1 MNNQLILAGV
11 QLPSLN
17 LSPEIAAKVQAQF
30 AQAAANTTTSLPR
43 LSFGGKMFNITFGGD
58 TVELQDRV
66 LDVHLVAIDP
76 QFYYT
81 FYEKA
86 YTGTDSDKDGRIMS
100 RYPLPTDDFEFTPT
114 HEWSQRAYKQ
124 RAVVMLANDPD
135 HKLYV
140 VDFGYN
146 SIKKVGN
153 PQLGLLNLSQLI
165 AQLDFIARQN
175 PQILPFM
182 FTVQLSFTKASVAEI
197 QFSLYDQRQ
206 QGNTQARFAT
216 PAAIEAMANAIA
228 NGDVDNLMK
237 VEYDSA
243 ANKGEAE
250 PAQATVQA
258 QPAPV
263 ATPVVQ
269 QVQQPVVQ
277 PQVVQQPVVQ
287 QPVVQP
293 QVVQQPVVQ
302 PQVVQQPVV
311 QQPVVQQAVAQPQA
325 TEELASL

>member
-1 MNNQLILAGV
+1 MSNQLILAGV

-17 LSPEIAAKVQAQF
+17 LSPDVMAKVQAQF
-30 AQAAANTTTSLPR
+30 AQAAANTTSSLPR

-76 QFYYT
+76 QFHYT

-100 RYPLPTDDFEFTPT
+100 RYPLPTDGFEFTPT
-114 HEWSQRAYKQ
+114 HEWAQRAYKQ

-165 AQLDFIARQN
+165 AQLDFITRQN

-182 FTVQLSFTKASVAEI
+182 FTVQLSFTKANVSEI

-206 QGNTQARFAT
+206 QGNTQARFAA
-216 PAAIEAMANAIA
+216 PAAIEAAANAIA
-228 NGDVDNLMK
+228 SGDVDNLMK

-243 ANKGEAE
+243 ANKGETE
-250 PAQATVQA
+250 PTQPTVQA

-263 ATPVVQ
+263 ATPVATPV
-269 QVQQPVVQ
+269 VQQP
-277 PQVVQQPVVQ
+277 VVQQPVVQ

-293 QVVQQPVVQ
+293 Q
-302 PQVVQQPVV
+302 
-311 QQPVVQQAVAQPQA
+311 A

>member
-1 MNNQLILAGV
+1 MSNQLILSGV
-11 QLPSLN
+11 QLPVLN
-17 LSPEIAAKVQAQF
+17 LSPDVMAKVQAQF

-43 LSFGGKMFNITFGGD
+43 LSFGGKMFNVTFGGD

-76 QFYYT
+76 QFHYT

-165 AQLDFIARQN
+165 AQLDFITRQN
-175 PQILPFM
+175 PQVLPFM
-182 FTVQLSFTKASVAEI
+182 FTIQLSFTKASVAEI

-228 NGDVDNLMK
+228 NGDVDNLIK
-237 VEYDSA
+237 IEFDSA
-243 ANKGEAE
+243 ANKSET
-250 PAQATVQA
+250 PAVKAPVQ

-263 ATPVVQ
+263 ATPVA
-269 QVQQPVVQ
+269 P
-277 PQVVQQPVVQ
+277 VVQQPVVQ

-293 QVVQQPVVQ
+293 HVVQQPVVQ
-302 PQVVQQPVV
+302 APVV
-311 QQPVVQQAVAQPQA
+311 QQPVAQPQVVA
-325 TEELASL
+325 QGADELASL

>member
-1 MNNQLILAGV
+1 MSNQLILTGV

-30 AQAAANTTTSLPR
+30 AQAAANITTSLPR
-43 LSFGGKMFNITFGGD
+43 LSFGGKMFNITFGGN

-76 QFYYT
+76 QFHYT
-81 FYEKA
+81 FYEKP
-86 YTGTDSDKDGRIMS
+86 YTGTDSDMDGRIMS
-100 RYPLPTDDFEFTPT
+100 RYPLPTDEFEFTPT
-114 HEWSQRAYKQ
+114 REWAQRAYKQ

-153 PQLGLLNLSQLI
+153 PQLGLLSLSQLI
-165 AQLDFIARQN
+165 AQLDFITRQN

-250 PAQATVQA
+250 PAQATVQT

-263 ATPVVQ
+263 ATSVV
-269 QVQQPVVQ
+269 
-277 PQVVQQPVVQ
+277 

-302 PQVVQQPVV
+302 PQVVQHPVV

>member
-1 MNNQLILAGV
+1 MSNQLILTGV

-17 LSPEIAAKVQAQF
+17 LSPELVAKVQAQF
-30 AQAAANTTTSLPR
+30 AQAVANTTTSLPR
-43 LSFGGKMFNITFGGD
+43 LSFGGKMFNITFGGN

-76 QFYYT
+76 QFHYT

-86 YTGTDSDKDGRIMS
+86 YTGTDSDKDGRVMS
-100 RYPLPTDDFEFTPT
+100 RYPLPTDNFEFVPN

-146 SIKKVGN
+146 SVKKVGN

-165 AQLDFIARQN
+165 TQLDFVTRQN

-216 PAAIEAMANAIA
+216 PAAIEAMMNAIT

-243 ANKGEAE
+243 VNKTDT
-250 PAQATVQA
+250 PTPKTTIQ
-258 QPAPV
+258 QPTPV
-263 ATPVVQ
+263 ASVA
-269 QVQQPVVQ
+269 PVVQ
-277 PQVVQQPVVQ
+277 P
-287 QPVVQP
+287 P
-293 QVVQQPVVQ
+293 QVASQG
-302 PQVVQQPVV
+302 
-311 QQPVVQQAVAQPQA
+311 AD
-325 TEELASL
+325 ELASL

>member
-1 MNNQLILAGV
+1 MSNQLILAGV

-17 LSPEIAAKVQAQF
+17 LSPDVMAKVKAQF

-76 QFYYT
+76 QFHYT

-86 YTGTDSDKDGRIMS
+86 YTGTDSDKDGRTMS
-100 RYPLPTDDFEFTPT
+100 RYPLPTDGFEFTPT

-165 AQLDFIARQN
+165 AQLDFITRQN

-237 VEYDSA
+237 VEYDSTV
-243 ANKGEAE
+243 NKGEAE
-250 PAQATVQA
+250 PTQAPAQA
-258 QPAPV
+258 QPATV

-269 QVQQPVVQ
+269 Q
-277 PQVVQQPVVQ
+277 VQ

-311 QQPVVQQAVAQPQA
+311 QQPVVQQPVVQQA

>member
-1 MNNQLILAGV
+1 MSNQLILAGV

-76 QFYYT
+76 QFHYT

-146 SIKKVGN
+146 SIKKGGN

-165 AQLDFIARQN
+165 AQLDFITRQN

-250 PAQATVQA
+250 PAKATVQA

-263 ATPVVQ
+263 ATPVATPVVQQPVVQPQVVQQPVVQ

-287 QPVVQP
+287 QPVVQ
-293 QVVQQPVVQ
+293 
-302 PQVVQQPVV
+302 
-311 QQPVVQQAVAQPQA
+311 QAVAQQQA